1 MQLSNTSMF
10 AYDDRMI
17 RATQPLLTR
26 LRRHRG
32 LWVLAV
38 AVLLIKLVAG
48 SICLGDGP
56 AATRLADTQATPSVV
71 ATMDS
76 ATAAAQDDN
85 PCLLGEAGGCH
96 CACAHAL
103 TLATSVTLSVAP
115 IETTMESPRLSPGMI
130 PESTGSLL
138 RPPIA

>member
-1 MQLSNTSMF
+1 MP
-10 AYDDRMI
+10 
-17 RATQPLLTR
+17 RATPPLLTR

-32 LWVLAV
+32 VWVLAV

-48 SICLGDGP
+48 SICLGDSP
-56 AATRLADTQATPSVV
+56 AAARMADTQATAGVL

-76 ATAAAQDDN
+76 ATAATPDDN
-85 PCLLGEAGGCH
+85 ACLLGEAGGCH

-103 TLATSVTLSVAP
+103 TLATSVTLSVAL
-115 IETTMESPRLSPGMI
+115 IETRTESSRLSPGMI
-130 PESTGSLL
+130 LKTTGSLL

>member
-1 MQLSNTSMF
+1 
-10 AYDDRMI
+10 MI
-17 RATQPLLTR
+17 RTTSPLLTR

-48 SICLGDGP
+48 SICLGDNP
-56 AATRLADTQATPSVV
+56 AATALADVQATTSVLT
-71 ATMDS
+71 AMDS
-76 ATAAAQDDN
+76 ATAATPDDN
-85 PCLLGEAGGCH
+85 ACLLGEAGGCH

-103 TLATSVTLSVAP
+103 TLVSSVTLSVAL
-115 IETTMESPRLSPGMI
+115 IETSAESSRLPPGMI
-130 PESTGSLL
+130 PETTGSLL

>member
-1 MQLSNTSMF
+1 
-10 AYDDRMI
+10 MI
-17 RATQPLLTR
+17 RSTSPLLTR

-38 AVLLIKLVAG
+38 AVLLIKLAAS
-48 SICLGDGP
+48 SICLGDSP
-56 AATRLADTQATPSVV
+56 AATGLADAQATTRVL

-76 ATAAAQDDN
+76 ATAAAPDDN
-85 PCLLGEAGGCH
+85 ACLLGEAGGCH

-103 TLATSVTLSVAP
+103 TLATSVTLSVAL
-115 IETTMESPRLSPGMI
+115 IETSTESFRLSPGMVLAA
-130 PESTGSLL
+130 TGSLL

>member
-10 AYDDRMI
+10 AYDHRMT
-17 RATQPLLTR
+17 RATPPLLTR

-48 SICLGDGP
+48 SICLGDSP
-56 AATRLADTQATPSVV
+56 IATALADAQATTSVP
-71 ATMDS
+71 ATMDA
-76 ATAAAQDDN
+76 ATAATPDDN
-85 PCLLGEAGGCH
+85 ACLLGEAGGCH

-103 TLATSVTLSVAP
+103 TLAASVTLSIAL
-115 IETTMESPRLSPGMI
+115 IETSTESSRLSPDMI
-130 PESTGSLL
+130 PATTGSLL

>member
-1 MQLSNTSMF
+1 MT
-10 AYDDRMI
+10 
-17 RATQPLLTR
+17 RATPPLLTR

-48 SICLGDGP
+48 SICLGDSP
-56 AATRLADTQATPSVV
+56 AATWLADTQATTSVP
-71 ATMDS
+71 ATIDS
-76 ATAAAQDDN
+76 ATAAAPDDN

-103 TLATSVTLSVAP
+103 TLATTVSLSVAL
-115 IETTMESPRLSPGMI
+115 IETKAESARLSPGML
-130 PESTGSLL
+130 PETTGSLL

>member
-1 MQLSNTSMF
+1 MT
-10 AYDDRMI
+10 
-17 RATQPLLTR
+17 RATPPLLTR

-56 AATRLADTQATPSVV
+56 AVTRLADAPATTSVL

-76 ATAAAQDDN
+76 ATAAAPDDN
-85 PCLLGEAGGCH
+85 SCLLGEAGGCH

-103 TLATSVTLSVAP
+103 TLATSVTISVAL
-115 IETTMESPRLSPGMI
+115 IEAKVESSRLSPGVI
-130 PESTGSLL
+130 PETTGSLL

>member
-1 MQLSNTSMF
+1 
-10 AYDDRMI
+10 MI
-17 RATQPLLTR
+17 RATPLLLTR

-32 LWVLAV
+32 LWLLAV
-38 AVLLIKLVAG
+38 AVLLIKLAAG
-48 SICLGDGP
+48 SICLGDSP
-56 AATRLADTQATPSVV
+56 AAAALADAQATTSVL

-76 ATAAAQDDN
+76 ATSATPDDN
-85 PCLLGEAGGCH
+85 ACLLGEAGGCH

-115 IETTMESPRLSPGMI
+115 IETGTESFRLSAGMI
-130 PESTGSLL
+130 RATIGSLL

>member
-10 AYDDRMI
+10 AYDDGMI
-17 RATQPLLTR
+17 RSTPPLLTR

-38 AVLLIKLVAG
+38 AVLLIKLAAG
-48 SICLGDGP
+48 SICLGDNP
-56 AATRLADTQATPSVV
+56 AATALADAQATTSVL

-76 ATAAAQDDN
+76 ATAATPDDN
-85 PCLLGEAGGCH
+85 ACLLGEAGGCH

-103 TLATSVTLSVAP
+103 TLATSVTLSVAL
-115 IETTMESPRLSPGMI
+115 IETSTESFRLSPGMV
-130 PESTGSLL
+130 PAATGSLL

>member
-1 MQLSNTSMF
+1 MT
-10 AYDDRMI
+10 
-17 RATQPLLTR
+17 RATPSLLTR

-48 SICLGDGP
+48 SICLGDAP
-56 AATRLADTQATPSVV
+56 AAARLADTQATTTVL
-71 ATMDS
+71 ATMDPV
-76 ATAAAQDDN
+76 TAATPGDN

-115 IETTMESPRLSPGMI
+115 VEMRMESSCLSPGMV
-130 PESTGSLL
+130 SQATGSLL

>member
-1 MQLSNTSMF
+1 MF
-10 AYDDRMI
+10 AYDQGMMRT
-17 RATQPLLTR
+17 TQPLLTR

-38 AVLLIKLVAG
+38 AVLLIKLAAG
-48 SICLGDGP
+48 SICLGDNP
-56 AATRLADTQATPSVV
+56 AATALADAQATTGAL

-76 ATAAAQDDN
+76 ATAAAPDDN
-85 PCLLGEAGGCH
+85 ACLLGEAGGCH

-115 IETTMESPRLSPGMI
+115 IETGTESFRLCAGMV
-130 PESTGSLL
+130 PAKTGSLL